1 MKKLSIAKS
10 KKFQAKKDKPD
21 HTPQQENDSDSFLD
35 DIISGLTFPSLNQ
48 PQDDIPV
55 VNLKEELEEDGVFP
69 VIKIGDEQQEKIR
82 ELQAISASIE
92 KKIISADNLSLP
104 KGLKVNYAQELNPQ
118 QLAAVVTTDRP
129 LLVIAGAGSGKTRVI
144 TYKVSYLIEQGEI
157 PNEILLLTFTKKA
170 AEEMLVRVQGLLADK
185 SIKNVIGGTFHSF
198 ANNVLRRYGAL
209 IGIAS
214 NFSIIDTKDSEDIID
229 LLKTELKL
237 PANKKSSPFPRKSKV
252 QDIISKA
259 KNLERSV
266 TEIIEKYFEEN
277 TDHIPAINTIHR
289 AYERYKK
296 VSNLMD
302 YDDLMIVLRDNLRDN
317 EYFRQKLQSTIKHIL
332 VDEYQDTNNAQREI
346 VEHLAG
352 DNGRVTV
359 VGDDCQSI
367 YAFRGANFENILR
380 FPQNFPNCGVVKI
393 EENYRSEQGILD
405 FINDVISHAQIGF
418 QKRLFTQRHTGK
430 KPTIKRFADGQ
441 DEAEYIV
448 DKLLEIRNNEMDY
461 SDFAVLTRASWHS
474 NFVQIELTKR
484 QIPYIVVGGI
494 KFSEKRHIK
503 DIIAFIKII
512 LNPLDAVSWH
522 RVLQLIEGVGKIRA
536 KEIVDAIHK
545 NSGKIDFSSFSV
557 RKYYNDLQQ
566 LEGFLNKC
574 INSSMSVPQMVQEI
588 IDFYAPILQQV
599 EDDYQVRM
607 KDLEVLA
614 VIAGKYGDLERFVTE
629 FTLNPPSNRYQDRT
643 TPMTEPDER
652 PVIVSTIHSAK
663 GLEWHTVFLP
673 YALDGLMP
681 SVKNINNVEELEEE
695 RRIFYVASSRAKE
708 NLFITMPAY
717 IPTYD
722 GVLTKPSRFI
732 YDVDKDHYVV
742 EP

>member
-1 MKKLSIAKS
+1 MKKLSNAKS
-10 KKFQAKKDKPD
+10 KKYQAKKDKPD
-21 HTPQQENDSDSFLD
+21 HTPQQENYSDSFLD

-48 PQDDIPV
+48 TQDDIPG
-55 VNLKEELEEDGVFP
+55 VNLKAELEEDGIFP

-104 KGLKVNYAQELNPQ
+104 KGLKVYYAQELNPQ

-144 TYKVSYLIEQGEI
+144 TYKVSYLIEQGVS

-170 AEEMLVRVQGLLADK
+170 AEEMLGRVQGLLADK

-237 PANKKSSPFPRKSKV
+237 PANKKGSPFPRKSKV

-266 TEIIEKYFEEN
+266 AEIIEKYFEEN
-277 TDHIPAINTIHR
+277 TDHISAINTIHR

-302 YDDLMIVLRDNLRDN
+302 YDDLMIVLRDSLRDN

-418 QKRLFTQRHTGK
+418 QKRLFTRRHTGK

-574 INSSMSVPQMVQEI
+574 INSSMPIPQMVQEI
-588 IDFYAPILQQV
+588 IDFYAPILKQV

-614 VIAGKYGDLERFVTE
+614 VIAGKYGDMERFVTE
-629 FTLNPPSNRYQDRT
+629 FTLDPPSNRYQDRT

-681 SVKNINNVEELEEE
+681 SVKNISNVEELEEE
-695 RRIFYVASSRAKE
+695 RRIFYVASSRAKV
-708 NLFITMPAY
+708 NLFITMPGY

-732 YDVDKDHYVV
+732 YDVDKDHYVA
-742 EP
+742 E

>member
-1 MKKLSIAKS
+1 MKKLSNAKS
-10 KKFQAKKDKPD
+10 KKCQAKKDKPD
-21 HTPQQENDSDSFLD
+21 HTPQQENYSDSFLD

-48 PQDDIPV
+48 TQDDIPV
-55 VNLKEELEEDGVFP
+55 VNLKAELEEDGIFP

-104 KGLKVNYAQELNPQ
+104 KGLKVYYAQELNPQ

-144 TYKVSYLIEQGEI
+144 TYKVSYLIEQGVS

-170 AEEMLVRVQGLLADK
+170 AEEMLGRVQGLLADK

-237 PANKKSSPFPRKSKV
+237 PANKKGSPFPRKSKV

-266 TEIIEKYFEEN
+266 AEIIEKYFEEN
-277 TDHIPAINTIHR
+277 TDHISAINTIHR

-302 YDDLMIVLRDNLRDN
+302 YDDLMIVLRDSLRDN

-418 QKRLFTQRHTGK
+418 QKRLFTRRHTGK

-574 INSSMSVPQMVQEI
+574 INSSMPIPQMVQEI

-614 VIAGKYGDLERFVTE
+614 VIAGKYGDMERFVTE
-629 FTLNPPSNRYQDRT
+629 FTLDPPSNRYQDRT

-681 SVKNINNVEELEEE
+681 SVKNISNVEELEEE
-695 RRIFYVASSRAKE
+695 RRIFYVASSRAKV
-708 NLFITMPAY
+708 NLFITMPGY

-732 YDVDKDHYVV
+732 YDVDKDHYVA
-742 EP
+742 E